1 MQSSAAAAMQAQ
13 YEMLGTRTAEKY
25 DVFRL
30 VNSVEA
36 PHFRIEPRVLFQV
49 RGKKPNM
56 PDLTYAENHIKTEH
70 EKHKNTRG
78 SWMTGTTACR
88 LATPRRLR
96 RRRRRGGP
104 RLASG

>member
-70 EKHKNTRG
+70 EKHKKHKRKLDDWNSCLSAGNPYEGESTY
-78 SWMTGTTACR
+78 S
-88 LATPRRLR
+88 P
-96 RRRRRGGP
+96 P
-104 RLASG
+104 